1 MLRPPIEPMLARLAR
16 ELPAGSYFYEP
27 KWDGFRCLAFVSDEE
42 VDLRSRHQMPL
53 ARYFPEVVQALREIR
68 RGNFVLD
75 GELVIAGSS
84 GFDFPALLGRLH
96 PAASRV
102 ERLAH
107 ETPATFVAFDAL
119 AVGEDDARHRPFEVR
134 RTVLEELLGP
144 GKPRVVPT
152 PITRDI
158 EVARE
163 WLRRFQGKGIDGV
176 VAKDRALPY
185 QAGRRAM
192 VKVKNERTADCVLAG
207 FRVAL

>member
-27 KWDGFRCLAFVSDEE
+27 KWDGFRC
-42 VDLRSRHQMPL
+42 
-53 ARYFPEVVQALREIR
+53 
-68 RGNFVLD
+68 
-75 GELVIAGSS
+75 
-84 GFDFPALLGRLH
+84 
-96 PAASRV
+96 
-102 ERLAH
+102 
-107 ETPATFVAFDAL
+107 L

-192 VKVKNERTADCVLAG
+192 VKVKNERTADRVL
-207 FRVAL
+207 